1 MYISLVKGETKME
14 LNLNFLIL
22 PETYGGFGPD
32 WHWLGL
38 GPLPTADAV
47 RPISPTRKIE
57 ECTPM
62 EMCCQ
67 GA

>member
-32 WHWLGL
+32 RHWLVFE
-38 GPLPTADAV
+38 PLPTVEAA
-47 RPISPTRKIE
+47 RPIPPIRKIE

-62 EMCCQ
+62 EICCQ